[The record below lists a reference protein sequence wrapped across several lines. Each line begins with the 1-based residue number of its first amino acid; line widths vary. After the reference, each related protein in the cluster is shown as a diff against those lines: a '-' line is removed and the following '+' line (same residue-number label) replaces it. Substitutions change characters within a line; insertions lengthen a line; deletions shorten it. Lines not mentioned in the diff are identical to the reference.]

1 MEGFFIYTYY
11 NVYMC
16 NQEIIK
22 MIHICIYDKETE
34 YRKTIDY
41 HNDSSFYVKVCIW
54 LYMHDC
60 IHISIRI
67 ATKILVQV
75 LFEL

>member
-1 MEGFFIYTYY
+1 
-11 NVYMC
+11 MC

-34 YRKTIDY
+34 YRKTI
-41 HNDSSFYVKVCIW
+41 DSSFYVKVCIW